1 MKNKL
6 EKDRIEEIDTEMLF
20 AVVTW
25 GFLLIVLP
33 LLKII
38 CNITYIYKVNLIYGV
53 SINLCLCTIGLILF
67 KVYKYLS
74 LKFNLF
80 FKIYI
85 GITISIYILILS
97 FIIVENILM
106 NNDIYF
112 KGTVSYII
120 LIISF
125 ANLISTILL
134 LFIISIKISK
144 ESIKKNNGKV
154 GALKNIIILTPLI
167 LSLVFTLLFGFIG
180 VVFSK
185 PEEIKVINKNIK
197 YNIRVNGF
205 LVSRNESTF
214 IYNKSI
220 NSLLMKKLYNNEIPP
235 EILAENNDYY

>member
-1 MKNKL
+1 MKKKL
-6 EKDRIEEIDTEMLF
+6 EKYEIEEIDIKMLF
-20 AVVTW
+20 AVLTW
-25 GFLLIVLP
+25 GFLLILSP

-38 CNITYIYKVNLIYGV
+38 FNITNIYIVNLIYV
-53 SINLCLCTIGLILF
+53 ILINLCLCTIGFILF
-67 KVYKYLS
+67 KIYKYLS

-80 FKIYI
+80 LKIYI

-97 FIIVENILM
+97 FIIVENIFM
-106 NNDIYF
+106 NDDIYF

-154 GALKNIIILTPLI
+154 GTLKNIIILTPLI
-167 LSLVFTLLFGFIG
+167 LSLVFTLSFGSIG

>member
-6 EKDRIEEIDTEMLF
+6 EKDRIEEIDIEMLF

-33 LLKII
+33 LLKMI
-38 CNITYIYKVNLIYGV
+38 CNITNIYKVNIIYGV

-74 LKFNLF
+74 LKLNLF
-80 FKIYI
+80 LKIYI

-167 LSLVFTLLFGFIG
+167 LSLVFTLLFGSIG

>member
-1 MKNKL
+1 MKKEL
-6 EKDRIEEIDTEMLF
+6 EKYEIEEIDIKMLF
-20 AVVTW
+20 AVTAW
-25 GFLLIVLP
+25 GFLLILST

-38 CNITYIYKVNLIYGV
+38 CDITNIYKVNLIYV
-53 SINLCLCTIGLILF
+53 ILINICLCTIGISLF

-80 FKIYI
+80 LKIYI
-85 GITISIYILILS
+85 GMIIIIYILTLG
-97 FIIVENILM
+97 FIIIKNILM
-106 NNDIYF
+106 NNNIYF
-112 KGTVSYII
+112 KGEVSYII

-144 ESIKKNNGKV
+144 ESIKKNSNKIGF
-154 GALKNIIILTPLI
+154 LKNIIILIPLI
-167 LSLVFTLLFGFIG
+167 LSLGFTLSFGTIS

-185 PEEIKVINKNIK
+185 PEEINVIDKSIK
-197 YNIRVNGF
+197 YNIRVDGF
-205 LVSRNESTF
+205 LVARNEATF

-220 NSLLMKKLYNNEIPP
+220 NSILMKKLYTNEVPP

>member
-1 MKNKL
+1 MKKKL
-6 EKDRIEEIDTEMLF
+6 EKYEIEEIDIKMLF
-20 AVVTW
+20 AVLTW
-25 GFLLIVLP
+25 GFLLILSP

-38 CNITYIYKVNLIYGV
+38 FNITNIYKVNLIYV
-53 SINLCLCTIGLILF
+53 ILINLCLCTIGFILF
-67 KVYKYLS
+67 KIYKYLS

-80 FKIYI
+80 LKIYI

-97 FIIVENILM
+97 FIIVENIFM
-106 NNDIYF
+106 NDDIYF

-154 GALKNIIILTPLI
+154 GTLKNIIILTPLI
-167 LSLVFTLLFGFIG
+167 LSLVFTLSFGSIG
-180 VVFSK
+180 IVFSK

>member
-1 MKNKL
+1 MKKKL
-6 EKDRIEEIDTEMLF
+6 EKYEIEEIDIKMLF
-20 AVVTW
+20 AVLTW
-25 GFLLIVLP
+25 GFLLILSP

-38 CNITYIYKVNLIYGV
+38 FNITNIYKVNLIYV
-53 SINLCLCTIGLILF
+53 ILINLCLCTIGFILF
-67 KVYKYLS
+67 KIYKYLS

-80 FKIYI
+80 LKIYI

-97 FIIVENILM
+97 FIIVENIFM
-106 NNDIYF
+106 NDDIYF

-154 GALKNIIILTPLI
+154 GTLKNIIILTPLI
-167 LSLVFTLLFGFIG
+167 LSLVFTLSFGSIG

>member
-6 EKDRIEEIDTEMLF
+6 EKYRIEEIDIEMLF

-25 GFLLIVLP
+25 GFLLIVSP

-38 CNITYIYKVNLIYGV
+38 YNITNIYKVNLIYV
-53 SINLCLCTIGLILF
+53 ISINLCLCTIGFILF

-97 FIIVENILM
+97 FIIVENIFM

-112 KGTVSYII
+112 KGAVSYII

-144 ESIKKNNGKV
+144 ENIRKNNGKV
-154 GALKNIIILTPLI
+154 GTLKNIIILTPLI
-167 LSLVFTLLFGFIG
+167 LSLVFILSFGSIG

>member
-1 MKNKL
+1 MKKKL
-6 EKDRIEEIDTEMLF
+6 EKYEIEEIDIKMLF
-20 AVVTW
+20 AVLTW
-25 GFLLIVLP
+25 GFLLILSP

-38 CNITYIYKVNLIYGV
+38 LNITNIYKVNLIYV
-53 SINLCLCTIGLILF
+53 ILINLCLCTIGFILF
-67 KVYKYLS
+67 KIYKYLS

-80 FKIYI
+80 LKIYI

-97 FIIVENILM
+97 FIIVENIFM
-106 NNDIYF
+106 NDDIYF

-154 GALKNIIILTPLI
+154 GTLKNIIILTPLI
-167 LSLVFTLLFGFIG
+167 LSLVFTLSFGSIG